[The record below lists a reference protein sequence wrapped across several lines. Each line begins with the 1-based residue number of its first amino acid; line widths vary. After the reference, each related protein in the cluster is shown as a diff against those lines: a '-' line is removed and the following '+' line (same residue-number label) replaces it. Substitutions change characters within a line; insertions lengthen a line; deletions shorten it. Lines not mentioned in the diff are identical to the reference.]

1 MKNKNLN
8 MLLKTSILSNKLLS
22 VIYCLFVVVSTI
34 LILITISITMP
45 LSENINSKVR
55 NHISNREAVIEFNE
69 NCKNDNITESID
81 EMKGMEHIKAVYRMS
96 PQLTV
101 TEQTGVLNDNYK
113 FDFIHTGSNPVIT
126 QGRTFKE
133 NETEVAVVPE
143 NLKDFDIENNTMRD
157 IPGKNLLN
165 KSLVFTDICNNSHK
179 VKVVGV
185 YSSTDPL
192 YSEKQILIPQN
203 DLNKYTDKILA
214 NTTTGDLSK
223 NKSYIIL
230 VDSADN
236 VDEVI
241 DDVQHLGATYIQQS
255 LIDGDK
261 YSVALYILIAIL
273 AFFITMEVLGF
284 FILLKNNIN
293 GRTKELALY
302 RSLGYKSNQL
312 FYIIFSEHF
321 CIGVFSIIIGLIITL
336 ILNSAFINPLIYEM
350 LGNTIMEMTVSIS
363 PINVAFIFLLFVA
376 VLLIVC
382 RNSVKRSEKIDLTI
396 LLRQ

>member
-1 MKNKNLN
+1 
-8 MLLKTSILSNKLLS
+8 
-22 VIYCLFVVVSTI
+22 
-34 LILITISITMP
+34 
-45 LSENINSKVR
+45 
-55 NHISNREAVIEFNE
+55 
-69 NCKNDNITESID
+69 
-81 EMKGMEHIKAVYRMS
+81 
-96 PQLTV
+96 
-101 TEQTGVLNDNYK
+101 
-113 FDFIHTGSNPVIT
+113 
-126 QGRTFKE
+126 
-133 NETEVAVVPE
+133 
-143 NLKDFDIENNTMRD
+143 MRD

-241 DDVQHLGATYIQQS
+241 DDVQHLGATYRQQS